1 MELTYTNANGES
13 VTLRQ
18 TRPFFLTRVDGAGK
32 VRQTVNTFKAPDQ
45 DGAFFISSAMDMRN
59 ITLEGSVIT
68 PTVADYCLRGDLCG
82 TRPEHRCGCRHQ
94 LCHLDLYGLHGAPV
108 LHPVQDRLYG
118 KIYLLGTLKR
128 R

>member
-45 DGAFFISSAMDMRN
+45 DGAFFISSAMA
-59 ITLEGSVIT
+59 L
-68 PTVADYCLRGDLCG
+68 PWAL
-82 TRPEHRCGCRHQ
+82 Q
-94 LCHLDLYGLHGAPV
+94 YGQTANRV
-108 LHPVQDRLYG
+108 SS
-118 KIYLLGTLKR
+118 
-128 R
+128 